1 MEINMKIAICDDCL
15 TQLNE
20 LKDIISDI
28 NIVSSF
34 DLESFTSPSFLL
46 ERCSLIGFDIVFLDV
61 DMPEMNGIELGK
73 ALHRISPRT
82 ILIFVTSYPE
92 YAVEGYQCEALRYI
106 LKPYTKDE
114 IFSALKR
121 AIEIIGNQKHCVTV
135 KNHNKPISISVE
147 DIYYLEYCHRHILY
161 HTKNRVIETTGVFSN
176 AYKELIPYGFYQV
189 HQGYIVNMSK
199 IYDFKDYDIILDNGM
214 KVPVSVRKKSEVMI
228 SYAKFLERQ

>member
-61 DMPEMNGIELGK
+61 DMPEMNGIVLGK

-135 KNHNKPISISVE
+135 KNHNKPINP
-147 DIYYLEYCHRHILY
+147 HILPDKSKKLNY
-161 HTKNRVIETTGVFSN
+161 SLSKFNFFN
-176 AYKELIPYGFYQV
+176 FYSPF
-189 HQGYIVNMSK
+189 HA
-199 IYDFKDYDIILDNGM
+199 
-214 KVPVSVRKKSEVMI
+214 KSLP
-228 SYAKFLERQ
+228 KFQHNTSI